1 MNRIRYFMTLADSI
15 TLNESTLK
23 LTHNTYTQDIMANQS
38 KMPLQS
44 GVASRRPTITKATGP
59 SSYSRALSR
68 ASVRNRCL
76 ASSEICRLR
85 LNPKTLNPNESE
97 CPHSRAT
104 EVGDGEGAERRSNGS
119 TGNPELEVNSELDR
133 GSSESGS
140 ANDGRGQ
147 GKECSAPHCTTDTAH
162 AGALC

>member
-1 MNRIRYFMTLADSI
+1 MTLADSI

-59 SSYSRALSR
+59 ASYSRALSR
-68 ASVRNRCL
+68 ACVRNRCL
-76 ASSEICRLR
+76 VSSEICRLR
-85 LNPKTLNPNESE
+85 LMPKTLNPNESE
-97 CPHSRAT
+97 CPYSRAT
-104 EVGDGEGAERRSNGS
+104 EVGDGQGAERRSNGS
-119 TGNPELEVNSELDR
+119 TGN
-133 GSSESGS
+133 SSNSGS

-147 GKECSAPHCTTDTAH
+147 GKESSAPQCTTDTAH